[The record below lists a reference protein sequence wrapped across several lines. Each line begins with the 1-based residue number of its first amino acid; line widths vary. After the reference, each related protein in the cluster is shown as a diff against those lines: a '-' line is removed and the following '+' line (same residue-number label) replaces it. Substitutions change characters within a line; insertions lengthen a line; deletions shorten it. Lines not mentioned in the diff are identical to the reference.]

1 MHTVSL
7 KLTETR
13 TCGEG
18 KRCRCVCNGSDRR
31 ERRST
36 RIAYTCI
43 CNNFSNYC
51 EYRINICRVCSAA
64 RHSFAWQ
71 HTRHNTRHQ
80 SLSQRRTCT
89 SLYALGPCM
98 INLWVTSI
106 STFLEP
112 STVTSATAESAELL
126 GRTAFGTPAT
136 AAYRRSTSYCWRF
149 CMQILVSI
157 TQSTATP
164 LKWVVAAI
172 TDSKTSGP
180 MTVHPP

>member
-36 RIAYTCI
+36 RITYTCI
-43 CNNFSNYC
+43 CNNFSNYY
-51 EYRINICRVCSAA
+51 EYSINICRVCSVA
-64 RHSFAWQ
+64 RHSPQ
-71 HTRHNTRHQ
+71 YPPPK
-80 SLSQRRTCT
+80 SLSPRRTCA
-89 SLYALGPCM
+89 SLYALGPRM
-98 INLWVTSI
+98 INLWVTGI

-112 STVTSATAESAELL
+112 STVTSATAETAERF
-126 GRTAFGTPAT
+126 GRAAFRAPVT

-149 CMQILVSI
+149 CVQILVSI
-157 TQSTATP
+157 TQNTPTP
-164 LKWVVAAI
+164 LN
-172 TDSKTSGP
+172 
-180 MTVHPP
+180 